1 MMIEV
6 VLDTET
12 TGLISGKDRIVEIAC
27 IELVNHFPT
36 KKEFHQYIN
45 PDGVKVTSGAFE
57 THGYSDEFLSTK
69 PKFKDIAKDFL
80 DFIKDKKLII
90 HNADFDLGMI
100 NFELKKLS
108 LAPIDKSQIIDTLKL
123 AKEKLGGGSSV
134 SLDAL
139 CKKFK
144 IDYSLREK
152 HTALLD
158 CKLLAQVYIELIDKR
173 ELLLDLNESSRN
185 NIINK
190 QNMTPPGIIIP
201 VSKEQK
207 EEYIKFLKK
216 NVTNAF
222 ALEKEKNIN

>member
-1 MMIEV
+1 MRQVI
-6 VLDTET
+6 LDTET
-12 TGLISGKDRIVEIAC
+12 TGLVSGKDRIVEIAC
-27 IELVNHFPT
+27 IELINHFPS
-36 KKEFHQYIN
+36 KKIFHQYLN
-45 PDGVKVTSGAFE
+45 PEGTKVTKGAFE
-57 THGYSDEFLSTK
+57 THGYTDEFLSTK

-90 HNADFDLGMI
+90 HNADFDVGMI
-100 NFELKKLS
+100 NFELKKLN

-158 CKLLAQVYIELIDKR
+158 CQLLAKVYIELIDKR
-173 ELLLDLNESSRN
+173 ELLLDLSETSKN
-185 NIINK
+185 NILNNQSISS
-190 QNMTPPGIIIP
+190 PGIVIP

-207 EEYIKFLKK
+207 DEYIKFLKK
-216 NVTNAF
+216 NITNAF

>member
-6 VLDTET
+6 VLDTEN

-201 VSKEQK
+201 VSKKQK

>member
-80 DFIKDKKLII
+80 EFIKDKKLII

-173 ELLLDLNESSRN
+173 ELLLDLNDSSRN

-222 ALEKEKNIN
+222 ALD

>member
-1 MMIEV
+1 MIEV

-27 IELVNHFPT
+27 IELINHFPS
-36 KKEFHQYIN
+36 KKVFHEYLN
-45 PDGVKVTSGAFE
+45 PEGTKVTKGAFE
-57 THGYSDEFLSTK
+57 THGYTDEFLSTK
-69 PKFKDIAKDFL
+69 PKFKDVVKNFL

-90 HNADFDLGMI
+90 HNADFDVGMI
-100 NFELKKLS
+100 NFELKKLN

-123 AKEKLGGGSSV
+123 AKEKLGGGTSV

-158 CKLLAQVYIELIDKR
+158 CELLAKVYIELIDKR
-173 ELLLDLNESSRN
+173 ELLLDLSETSKN
-185 NIINK
+185 NILNNQSISS
-190 QNMTPPGIIIP
+190 PGIVMP

-207 EEYIKFLKK
+207 DEYIKFLKK
-216 NVTNAF
+216 NITNAF

>member
-1 MMIEV
+1 MIEV

-90 HNADFDLGMI
+90 HNADFDVGMI
-100 NFELKKLS
+100 NFELKKLN
-108 LAPIDKSQIIDTLKL
+108 LVPIDKSQIIDTLKL

-158 CKLLAQVYIELIDKR
+158 CKLLTQVYIELINKR
-173 ELLLDLNESSRN
+173 ELLLDLNNSIKN
-185 NIINK
+185 DIIN
-190 QNMTPPGIIIP
+190 NHNITSAGIIIP
-201 VSKEQK
+201 ISKEQK

>member
-69 PKFKDIAKDFL
+69 PKFKDIAKDFFN
-80 DFIKDKKLII
+80 FIKDKKLII
-90 HNADFDLGMI
+90 HNADFDLDMI

-173 ELLLDLNESSRN
+173 ELLLDLNESSKN

-216 NVTNAF
+216 MLLTP
-222 ALEKEKNIN
+222 LL

>member
-45 PDGVKVTSGAFE
+45 PDGVKVTSGALE

-173 ELLLDLNESSRN
+173 ELLLDLNDSSRN

>member
-36 KKEFHQYIN
+36 KKEFHQFIN

-57 THGYSDEFLSTK
+57 THGYTDEFLSTK

-80 DFIKDKKLII
+80 EFIKDKKLII
-90 HNADFDLGMI
+90 HNADFDIGMI

-173 ELLLDLNESSRN
+173 ELLLDLNDSSRN

>member
-1 MMIEV
+1 MIEV

-12 TGLISGKDRIVEIAC
+12 TGLIYEKDRIVEIAC
-27 IELVNHFPT
+27 IELINHFPT

-57 THGYSDEFLSTK
+57 THGYSDQFLSTK

-80 DFIKDKKLII
+80 NFIKDKKLII
-90 HNADFDLGMI
+90 HNADFDVGMI
-100 NFELKKLS
+100 NFELKKLN

-123 AKEKLGGGSSV
+123 AKKKLGGGSSV

-152 HTALLD
+152 HNALLD
-158 CKLLAQVYIELIDKR
+158 CKLLAQIYIELLDKR
-173 ELLLDLNESSRN
+173 ELLLNLNDTSTN

-190 QNMTPPGIIIP
+190 KNMTPPGIIIP

>member
-36 KKEFHQYIN
+36 KKEFHQFIN

-57 THGYSDEFLSTK
+57 THGYTDEFLSTK

-80 DFIKDKKLII
+80 EFIKDKKLII
-90 HNADFDLGMI
+90 HNADFDIGMI

-173 ELLLDLNESSRN
+173 ELLLDLNDSSRN

-216 NVTNAF
+216 T
-222 ALEKEKNIN
+222 LLTLLL

>member
-36 KKEFHQYIN
+36 KKEFHQFIN

-57 THGYSDEFLSTK
+57 THGYTDEFLSTK

-80 DFIKDKKLII
+80 EFIKDKKLII
-90 HNADFDLGMI
+90 HNADFDIGMI

>member
-1 MMIEV
+1 MIEV

-36 KKEFHQYIN
+36 KREFHQYIN

-57 THGYSDEFLSTK
+57 THGYTDEFLSTK
-69 PKFKDIAKDFL
+69 PKFKDIAEDFL

-90 HNADFDLGMI
+90 HNADFDIGMI

-108 LAPIDKSQIIDTLKL
+108 LTPIDKSQIVDTLKL

-144 IDYSLREK
+144 IDYSSREK

-173 ELLLDLNESSRN
+173 ELLLDLNELITN
-185 NIINK
+185 NTINK
-190 QNMTPPGIIIP
+190 ESIISPGIIIS
-201 VSKEQK
+201 VSKEQR

-222 ALEKEKNIN
+222 ALEKEKN

>member
-1 MMIEV
+1 MIEV
-6 VLDTET
+6 ILDTET

-27 IELVNHFPT
+27 IELVNHFPS
-36 KKEFHQYIN
+36 KKIFHQYLN
-45 PDGVKVTSGAFE
+45 PEGTKVTQGAFE
-57 THGYSDEFLSTK
+57 THGYTDEFLSTK

-80 DFIKDKKLII
+80 DFINNKKLII
-90 HNADFDLGMI
+90 HNAEFDVGMI
-100 NFELKKLS
+100 NFELKKLN
-108 LAPIDKSQIIDTLKL
+108 LTPIDKSQVIDTLKL

-134 SLDAL
+134 SLDSL

-158 CKLLAQVYIELIDKR
+158 CELLAKVYVELIDKR
-173 ELLLDLNESSRN
+173 ELLLDLNETSKN
-185 NIINK
+185 NTINN
-190 QNMTPPGIIIP
+190 QNVTSPGIVIP
-201 VSKEQK
+201 ISKEQK

-222 ALEKEKNIN
+222 ALEKEKNTF

>member
-1 MMIEV
+1 
-6 VLDTET
+6 LDTET

-173 ELLLDLNESSRN
+173 ELLLDLNDSSRN

>member
-90 HNADFDLGMI
+90 HNADFDLGML

-173 ELLLDLNESSRN
+173 EVLLDLNDSSRN

>member
-1 MMIEV
+1 
-6 VLDTET
+6 
-12 TGLISGKDRIVEIAC
+12 
-27 IELVNHFPT
+27 
-36 KKEFHQYIN
+36 
-45 PDGVKVTSGAFE
+45 
-57 THGYSDEFLSTK
+57 
-69 PKFKDIAKDFL
+69 
-80 DFIKDKKLII
+80 
-90 HNADFDLGMI
+90 MI
-100 NFELKKLS
+100 NFELKKLN

-158 CKLLAQVYIELIDKR
+158 CQLLAKVYIELIDKR
-173 ELLLDLNESSRN
+173 ELLLDLSETSKN
-185 NIINK
+185 NILNNQSISS
-190 QNMTPPGIIIP
+190 PGIVIP

-207 EEYIKFLKK
+207 DEYIKFLKK
-216 NVTNAF
+216 NITNAF

>member
-36 KKEFHQYIN
+36 KKEFNQYIN

-173 ELLLDLNESSRN
+173 ELLLDLNDSSRN

>member
-173 ELLLDLNESSRN
+173 ELLLDLNDSSRN

-222 ALEKEKNIN
+222 ALD

>member
-1 MMIEV
+1 MIEV